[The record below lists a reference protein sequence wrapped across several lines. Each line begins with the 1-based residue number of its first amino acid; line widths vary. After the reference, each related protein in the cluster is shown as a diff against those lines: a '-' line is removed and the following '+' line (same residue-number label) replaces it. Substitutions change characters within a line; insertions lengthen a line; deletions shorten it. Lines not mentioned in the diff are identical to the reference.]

1 MRTRKGQ
8 KKKKQIKSNQNGEK
22 VVREHFG
29 KFAAD
34 DLFIFPLRQGRK
46 KKLGSRMKWNGMLEV
61 SDFIFSFKTTTTT
74 TTKQLSK
81 TNEQTK
87 SEICSNKYKSVYK
100 QKKKRKKWKAVKRN
114 PQKL

>member
-1 MRTRKGQ
+1 MRMRKGQ

-61 SDFIFSFKTTTTT
+61 SDFIFSLKKKNNNNNKTT
-74 TTKQLSK
+74 
-81 TNEQTK
+81 
-87 SEICSNKYKSVYK
+87 
-100 QKKKRKKWKAVKRN
+100 
-114 PQKL
+114 